1 MRLSHLDT
9 LGGYIVGVPK
19 SGSTWLANALSQH
32 PDIQL
37 SNPKEPN
44 FFPTHKGTFGRNMD
58 NPAWDE
64 YKQFFIDDNRIKI
77 DASIHTFACPLA
89 PKRIY
94 EKFPNMKFILC
105 IREPISRAFSHWR
118 MIIETEEDKKHNAN
132 WSDFSSA
139 WQDERLRDDSLYGK
153 SMKRWLKY
161 FDINNFI
168 IIDSSLMKNKQKEAL
183 QKIEHFLGLD
193 PHNYDL
199 EMIKN
204 ANKASDRRP
213 LTPVG
218 NILKKIFSST
228 PGFLKGSIV
237 KRLQNRGI
245 NIYSA
250 PIISSKGKSHEI
262 TNSHYLVCHEEIID
276 DLVLFESITG
286 FSIKKWIDIIDKNTK

>member
-1 MRLSHLDT
+1 MDT

-32 PDIQL
+32 PDLQL
-37 SNPKEPN
+37 SIPKEPN
-44 FFPTHKGTFGRNMD
+44 FVATHKGTFVRTTTE
-58 NPAWDE
+58 PLWHE
-64 YKQFFIDDNRIKI
+64 YQQFFVDDTRMKI

-89 PKRIY
+89 PKRFH

-105 IREPISRAFSHWR
+105 LREPISRAFSHWR
-118 MIIETEEDKKHNAN
+118 MIIETEEDKRNNAD

-139 WQDERLRDDSLYGK
+139 WQDERLRADSLYGK

-168 IIDSSLMKNKQKEAL
+168 IIDSDVMKNNQIEIL
-183 QKIEHFLGLD
+183 QKIEVFLHLK

-213 LTPVG
+213 LTLSGIV
-218 NILKKIFSST
+218 IKKIFSLIPNT
-228 PGFLKGSIV
+228 LKKPVV
-237 KRLQNRGI
+237 KELQNRGI

-250 PIISSKGKSHEI
+250 PIISTKGKPSKI
-262 TNSHYLVCHEEIID
+262 TNFHYSICHDEIVE
-276 DLVLFESITG
+276 DLQLFESITD
-286 FSIKKWIDIIDKNTK
+286 FSTKKWIDSIDEYIK

>member
-1 MRLSHLDT
+1 MRWQYLDT

-44 FFPTHKGTFGRNMD
+44 FFSTHKGTFDRNI
-58 NPAWDE
+58 NNIVLDE

-77 DASIHTFACPLA
+77 DGSIHTFACPLA

-94 EKFPNMKFILC
+94 DKFPNMKFILC

-118 MIIETEEDKKHNAN
+118 MIIQTKADKRHNAN

-139 WQDERLRDDSLYGK
+139 WQDERLRHDSLYGK
-153 SMKRWLKY
+153 SMERWLKY

-168 IIDSSLMKNKQKEAL
+168 IIDSGIMKNEQRETL
-183 QKIEHFLGLD
+183 QKIEQFLELE
-193 PHNYDL
+193 PHNYNL
-199 EMIKN
+199 EMIKD
-204 ANKASDRRP
+204 ANKASNRRP
-213 LTPVG
+213 LTLVG
-218 NILKKIFSST
+218 DVLKKIFSSI
-228 PGFLKGSIV
+228 PNFLKSPIV

-250 PIISSKGKSHEI
+250 PIISSKGKPHQI
-262 TNSHYLVCHEEIID
+262 TSSHYLVCQGEIMD

-286 FSIKKWIDIIDKNTK
+286 FSTKKWIDIIDNHTK